1 MILSYNIT
9 LKITINLIVNL
20 AITYRL
26 KKAINRADLIIFPN
40 LRARGLCIMN
50 RVMTNLIWC
59 HL

>member
-40 LRARGLCIMN
+40 LRARDF
-50 RVMTNLIWC
+50 TS
-59 HL
+59 